1 MEVLMMYPTPNYVRK
16 TVHLMVWLTILAW
29 ATQVLFSSWARGE
42 EPAGVAQFAQVPVEL
57 GGSEKFVPGGE
68 RFYSG
73 ATLELRPEVNV
84 IGEEVKLKQVCRWSD
99 GDKGAFEPIAD
110 LVLLR
115 LSQKSPYRTLTV
127 REMRDTLHDAGV
139 NLAVVRFAG
148 ATSCTVARTDVR
160 FDERS
165 ALDQWI
171 AAKDQ
176 LNSKPGLLES
186 PTTQPVKASVM
197 PAAAKAA
204 APTEAA
210 VPAAA
215 ERPAARRAAVE
226 AKAYRSLRDYLVA
239 EVAERLNTPVDQLQ
253 FHFNPADEKVL
264 NLAEP
269 HFEFNVNPPRNRNL
283 GEVTWDVTIVADGTS
298 QKTSL
303 TANVKAWQSQLVVDK
318 PLGYRQIIREDDLV
332 DRRTLVDRI
341 GEDPL
346 VTREQVVGQMAGR
359 ELRLGTVLT
368 AKLIDPV
375 ILVKSG
381 QLVSITL
388 TQGTIRAKS
397 VARATEQGTLGQT
410 IRVRNEVTNNSF
422 DVVVTGQQTA
432 RLPASGAT
440 DRRGV
445 AALDR

>member
-1 MEVLMMYPTPNYVRK
+1 L
-16 TVHLMVWLTILAW
+16 
-29 ATQVLFSSWARGE
+29 
-42 EPAGVAQFAQVPVEL
+42 AQVPLEL
-57 GGSEKFVPGGE
+57 GGNEKFVPGGE
-68 RFYSG
+68 RFYAG
-73 ATLELRPEVNV
+73 ATLELRPEVNL
-84 IGEEVKLKQVCRWSD
+84 IGDEVKLKQVCRWAD
-99 GDKGAFEPIAD
+99 TDKAAFEPIAD
-110 LVLLR
+110 LVLFR

-139 NLAVVRFAG
+139 NLAVIRFAG
-148 ATSCTVARTDVR
+148 ATTCTVARTDVK

-176 LNSKPGLLES
+176 SGAKPPLIES
-186 PTTQPVKASVM
+186 PTTQPLKATVM
-197 PAAAKAA
+197 PAAVLAKA
-204 APTEAA
+204 PVEAA

-215 ERPAARRAAVE
+215 APPVAAEV
-226 AKAYRSLRDYLVA
+226 KPYKSLRDYLVT
-239 EVAERLNTPVDQLQ
+239 EVAERLNLPAAQLQ

-303 TANVKAWQSQLVVDK
+303 TANVKAWESQLVVDK
-318 PLGYRQIIREDDLV
+318 PLGYRQVIREDDLV

-359 ELRLGTVLT
+359 ELKLGTVLT
-368 AKLIDPV
+368 ARLIDPV

-388 TQGTIRAKS
+388 TQGAISAKS
-397 VARATEQGTLGQT
+397 VARATEQGTIGQT
-410 IRVRNEVTNNSF
+410 IRVKNEVTNNMF
-422 DVVVTGQQTA
+422 DVVVTGPQMA
-432 RLPASGAT
+432 RLPASSPA

-445 AALDR
+445 AVLDR